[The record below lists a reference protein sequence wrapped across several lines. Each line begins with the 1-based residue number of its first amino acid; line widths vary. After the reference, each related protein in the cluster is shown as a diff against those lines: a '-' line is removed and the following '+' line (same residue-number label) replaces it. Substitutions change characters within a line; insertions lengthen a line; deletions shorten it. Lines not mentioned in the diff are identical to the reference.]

1 MMQQHVRRTTRTRG
15 CDLVRTILSVVVAMI
30 VLASQSDSTWADTN
44 NWTGTSGSWFTSANW
59 SLGAPPSS
67 SDEAFVANTNIAN
80 AIIEG
85 TTTATAG
92 DLFINSGSVTVGNI
106 SAGALTVNGGIS
118 VGTLGTSAA
127 LALNIGTISANTIS
141 IGANG
146 TYSDTSSGTIILT
159 GTAPTINVANGVNAA
174 VNSQIMGTNGL
185 IKGSLGTLTL
195 AGDNTYSG
203 GTTISLGTLR
213 VGNGGTSGS
222 LGSGDVVDNAALVF
236 DRSDSVVV
244 DNSINGAGSLTQAG
258 SGTLTLTGNNT
269 YSGGTTI
276 SSGTLQVGNGG
287 TNGSLGSGTIS
298 DNAALVFDHSDS
310 IVLSNSIS
318 GTGSLTQGGTGM
330 LTLVGTNT
338 YSGPTLITS
347 GTLQVGDG
355 GTIGTLGT
363 GAISNNSAL
372 VFNRSDSVVVSN
384 TISGA
389 GSLTQAGAGTI
400 ILVADNTYTGLTVIS
415 SGTLQVGNGGT
426 LGALGTGAISNNSM
440 LIFDHTD
447 DILVT
452 NQISGIG
459 SLTQAGTG
467 TLTLTN
473 VNTYSGG
480 TWVENGGTLAVQD
493 SHALGS
499 GGLNL
504 IEGTLNLDQ
513 TTVYVGG
520 SYTQGADGTLEITI
534 GGTNTTSGST
544 NSYGRLI
551 VAGTASLGGTVS
563 VVQANGYLPEHND
576 QFVLV
581 TASNGVTGTFS
592 TLTNNFTY
600 SSLLSPKLVYG
611 TDDVT
616 LEWTQLS
623 FVPYA
628 LTRNQRAVARDLNAV
643 SSSTISSAAALINYL
658 DNLSDLSNSLP
669 VAFNEISPEQLT
681 AMFTL
686 AFANMDA
693 QGSRFLQRANELRAG
708 YRDLYI
714 DAANRAVADGSVT
727 APSSTNAAP
736 GQSSTEIL
744 SRALDNPW
752 SVYIEG
758 GLHFADVSGNT
769 NASGY
774 NQSSDDFTIGA
785 DYQISRQLVVG
796 GTLDYDNGQVNL
808 TGKGHIA
815 MDSYLAQLYAAWF
828 REGLH
833 VEGMLGGGMDTYRT
847 RREGL
852 KGSDSGSIASG
863 STDGIEY
870 TGLLGGGYDWQRAE
884 WSFGPQAVVQYM
896 SAGINGF
903 NETGTMAPLHIESQ
917 SDDSLHTQLGAD
929 VRCRH
934 YIEPTLTFVTPEVYL
949 AWQHEYLETCLPL
962 KSRLAS
968 GAGDVFTV
976 YGPDLGSDSVI
987 MSLGLTIQWKPT
999 ISTYFHYT
1007 MQTVMESRGYE
1018 ANAVDAG
1025 MRISF

>member
-1 MMQQHVRRTTRTRG
+1 MMQQPVRPTTRTRG
-15 CDLVRTILSVVVAMI
+15 CDLVRTILSVAAVVI
-30 VLASQSDSTWADTN
+30 VLASRSDCVWADTN
-44 NWTGTSGSWFTSANW
+44 NWIGTSGSWFTSANW
-59 SLGAPPSS
+59 SLGALPSS

-106 SAGALTVNGGIS
+106 SAGALTVNGEIS
-118 VGTLGTSAA
+118 VGTLGTSGT

-141 IGANG
+141 IAANG
-146 TYSDTSSGTIILT
+146 TYSDTSSGAIILT
-159 GTAPTINVANGVNAA
+159 GADPTINVANGVDAV
-174 VNSQIMGTNGL
+174 VNSQITGTSGL

-195 AGDNTYSG
+195 AGNNTYSG
-203 GTTISLGTLR
+203 GTTISLGTLQ

-222 LGSGDVVDNAALVF
+222 LGSGDVVNNAALRF

-244 DNSINGAGSLTQAG
+244 DNSISGVGSLTQAG

-287 TNGSLGSGTIS
+287 TSGSLGSGTIS
-298 DNAALVFDHSDS
+298 DNAALVLDRSDS
-310 IVLSNSIS
+310 IVLSNTIS
-318 GTGSLTQGGTGM
+318 GTGSLTQAGAGT

-338 YSGPTLITS
+338 YSGRTLISS

-355 GTIGTLGT
+355 GTLGTLGT
-363 GAISNNSAL
+363 GDISNNSAL

-384 TISGA
+384 TISGG
-389 GSLTQAGAGTI
+389 GSLNQAGAGTLT
-400 ILVADNTYTGLTVIS
+400 LVADNSYTGLTIIS

-426 LGALGTGAISNNSM
+426 LGTLGSGAISNNSV
-440 LIFDHTD
+440 LIFSHSD

-452 NQISGIG
+452 NQISGSG

-467 TLTLTN
+467 TLTVTN

-493 SHALGS
+493 SHALGN
-499 GGLNL
+499 GGVNL
-504 IEGTLNLDQ
+504 IDGTLKLNE

-534 GGTNTTSGST
+534 AGTNTTSGST
-544 NSYGRLI
+544 NSYGQLNI
-551 VAGTASLGGTVS
+551 GGTASLAGTVS
-563 VVQANGYLPEHND
+563 VVQANGYVPEHND

-592 TLTNNFTY
+592 TFTNDFTY
-600 SSLLSPKLVYG
+600 SSLLKPTLIYD

-616 LEWTQLS
+616 LKWEQLS

-628 LTRNQRAVARDLNAV
+628 LTRNQRAVAQDLNAV
-643 SSSTISSAAALINYL
+643 SSSTISSAVALVNYL
-658 DNLSDLSNSLP
+658 DNLSDPSNSLP

-681 AMFTL
+681 AMFTM
-686 AFANMDA
+686 AFANMNS
-693 QGSRFLQRANELRAG
+693 QGSRFLQRANELRAD

-727 APSSTNAAP
+727 VPSSTDASP
-736 GQSSTEIL
+736 GQSSTDIL

-752 SVYIEG
+752 SVYVEG
-758 GLHFADVSGNT
+758 GGDFAVVPGNT
-769 NASGY
+769 NAAGY
-774 NQSSDDFTIGA
+774 NLSSGDFTIGA
-785 DYQISRQLVVG
+785 DRQISRQLVVG
-796 GTLDYDNGQVNL
+796 GAVAYDSGQVSL
-808 TGKGHIA
+808 TDKGHIDL
-815 MDSYLAQLYAAWF
+815 DSYLAQLYAAWF

-833 VEGMLGGGMDTYRT
+833 VEGMLGGGINTYGT

-852 KGSDSGSIASG
+852 GGVATG
-863 STDGIEY
+863 STDGLEY
-870 TGLLGGGYDWQRAE
+870 TALVGGGYDWQHAE
-884 WSFGPQAVVQYM
+884 WSFGPQLVVQYM
-896 SAGINGF
+896 SASIDAF
-903 NETGTMAPLHIESQ
+903 DETGSMAPLHIESQ
-917 SDDSLHTQLGAD
+917 SADSLHTQLGAD
-929 VRCRH
+929 LHCRH

-949 AWQHEYLETCLPL
+949 AWQHEYLDTSLPL

-976 YGPDLGSDSVI
+976 YGPDLGSDSII
-987 MSLGLTIQWKPT
+987 MSLGFTIQWKPT
-999 ISTYFHYT
+999 VSTYFHYT
-1007 MQTVMESRGYE
+1007 MQTVMQSRGYE

-1025 MRISF
+1025 MRINF